1 MIFGKLILPL
11 RCLELLRQKFG
22 LTPTYC
28 QVHPYSFQSFQK
40 YDRSNNMILDWFNAG
55 EAVLFAQ
62 KMVRDINRLFPP
74 TEQKGKAIPAKVYQ
88 QKFDS
93 LVVGIRTFSKK
104 NKLNIYKKA
113 KLLNTIKWE
122 MKDAGHEELIINEFI
137 SFIAPLL

>member
-1 MIFGKLILPL
+1 
-11 RCLELLRQKFG
+11 
-22 LTPTYC
+22 
-28 QVHPYSFQSFQK
+28 
-40 YDRSNNMILDWFNAG
+40 MILDWFNAG

-62 KMVRDINRLFPP
+62 EIVLDINRLFPP
-74 TEQKGKAIPAKVYQ
+74 KEHKGKAIPAKVYQ

-93 LVVGIRTFSKK
+93 LVVRIQTFSIK

-122 MKDAGHEELIINEFI
+122 MKDAGHEEAIINEFI

>member
-1 MIFGKLILPL
+1 
-11 RCLELLRQKFG
+11 
-22 LTPTYC
+22 
-28 QVHPYSFQSFQK
+28 
-40 YDRSNNMILDWFNAG
+40 MILDWFNAG

-88 QKFDS
+88 QKFNS